1 MKKILNLSNHK
12 LTEQQI
18 NELKEMGY
26 EVVELD
32 IIDKKFWGQL
42 TPWDYKPTCNDILK
56 RYNVDSYHLAGFPPA
71 VTYIA
76 LKTEKPCYYAYSQ
89 RKVEEK
95 KDETGKIIKVAIFE
109 HKGFFLYDNIFELE
123 IEKAEDKIINSDL
136 IEKLY

>member
-1 MKKILNLSNHK
+1 MANKSNYFPRSSHFK
-12 LTEQQI
+12 TFRSSGSSSQ
-18 NELKEMGY
+18 
-26 EVVELD
+26 
-32 IIDKKFWGQL
+32 
-42 TPWDYKPTCNDILK
+42 

-95 KDETGKIIKVAIFE
+95 KDETGKIIKIAIFE
-109 HKGFFLYDNIFELE
+109 HKGFFLYDNILELE
-123 IEKAEDKIINSDL
+123 IEKAEDKIINSVL